1 MRNRSFLAFFPQLTC
16 SLNPL
21 FLHCGVRTAGQA
33 AAGLM
38 INDVYS
44 WQKAPLFICI
54 AAQQIPSVTWMK
66 NIHSYQFCCIIEWS
80 HFPSVVFFPFPLCP
94 LLFLLSLF
102 SDICHSYHCH
112 SNFRAALFDME
123 RLALATFDI
132 KLVQFSHMKERL
144 REWKDAKKVTCHF
157 LKITFFFSS
166 NFRISKEVR

>member
-1 MRNRSFLAFFPQLTC
+1 MH

-21 FLHCGVRTAGQA
+21 FLHCGMRITGQA
-33 AAGLM
+33 MAGCM

-44 WQKAPLFICI
+44 WQKASLFISI

-66 NIHSYQFCCIIEWS
+66 NIHSYQLCCIIEWS
-80 HFPSVVFFPFPLCP
+80 HFPSVIFFPFP
-94 LLFLLSLF
+94 SVSF
-102 SDICHSYHCH
+102 SFFSCSFSAIWHSYHCH
-112 SNFRAALFDME
+112 GNFCAALFDME

-132 KLVQFSHMKERL
+132 KLLQFSHKKDRL

-157 LKITFFFSS
+157 LKMTAFFSS